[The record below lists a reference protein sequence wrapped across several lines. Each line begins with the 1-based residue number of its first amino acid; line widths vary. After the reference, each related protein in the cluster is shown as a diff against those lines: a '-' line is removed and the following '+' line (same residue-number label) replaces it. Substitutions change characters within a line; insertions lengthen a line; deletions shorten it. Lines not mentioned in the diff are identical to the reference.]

1 MIRVVAVE
9 VVRRAVA
16 AASKPDRVGRL
27 RRRIAAT
34 YPLDFNRTFDS
45 LLFVAGTGRSGTT
58 WLVDLLDADRSHRV
72 IFEPFTPQYGAL
84 GERRIPRYV
93 RPSTRDDELTE
104 VVGRILLARFKST
117 QWTARGNDRLVSR
130 RRIIKD
136 VQSNL
141 RLGWMREN
149 FPHFPIVL
157 IIRHPCAVAASRQRL
172 KDVRSVER
180 ILEDPLLVEDHL
192 APYMESLRGLE
203 SPFDNEIARWCIE
216 TRVPLDQMMNGLDIE
231 VVLYERLVADP
242 FPILERLWR
251 RLGQTPPPE
260 LQERL
265 HVPSLTAYR
274 PDDPLP
280 SPEKA
285 VDDWVDRLSADQTS
299 RALELLAAFDL
310 DWLYGESPHPRVEDV
325 RQGLDGLDG
334 VR

>member
-1 MIRVVAVE
+1 MIRAVAVE

-16 AASKPDRVGRL
+16 AASKPDRIGRL
-27 RRRIAAT
+27 RRRIAARH
-34 YPLDFNRTFDS
+34 PLDFNRTFDS

-58 WLVDLLDADRSHRV
+58 WLADLLDADRSHRV
-72 IFEPFTPQYGAL
+72 IFEPFTPKYGAL

-93 RPSTRDDELTE
+93 RPSTRDHELTE
-104 VVGRILLARFKST
+104 VVGPILLGKFKST

-130 RRIIKD
+130 RRIMKG

-141 RLGWMREN
+141 RLGWMRES
-149 FPHFPIVL
+149 FPRFPIVL

-192 APYMESLRGLE
+192 APYMQSLRGLE

-216 TRVPLDQMMNGLDIE
+216 TRVPLNQMAAGLDIE
-231 VVLYERLVADP
+231 VVLYERLVSEP
-242 FPILERLWR
+242 LRVMETLYERLGR
-251 RLGQTPPPE
+251 TPPAE
-260 LQERL
+260 LEEHL

-274 PDDPLP
+274 PDEPLP
-280 SPEKA
+280 STEKA
-285 VDDWVDRLSADQTS
+285 VDEWRDRLSAEQIS
-299 RALELLAAFDL
+299 RALELISAFEL
-310 DWLYGESPHPRVEDV
+310 DWLYGDSPQPRVEDV
-325 RQGLDGLDG
+325 RNGLAP